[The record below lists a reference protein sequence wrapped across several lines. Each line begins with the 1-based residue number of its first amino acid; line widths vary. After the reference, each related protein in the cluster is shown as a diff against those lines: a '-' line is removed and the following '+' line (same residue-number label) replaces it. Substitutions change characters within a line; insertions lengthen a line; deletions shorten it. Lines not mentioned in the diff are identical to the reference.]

1 MGALSTG
8 PALRDGRAWPLGATV
23 EPDGVNFAVFSA
35 HATAMSLCL
44 YDAHGQRELA
54 RHVLPGRSGDV
65 WHGKLPG
72 AGAGLVYG
80 LRADGPW
87 SPPQGQRFNPN
98 KLLLDPYAREIVG
111 TFDAACA
118 GAKAAMVR
126 LDDAKAMGSW
136 TLSRGGTVMLS
147 LPRIA
152 FLRTILLNHSVH
164 HRGQLSVYL
173 RLLDVPVPP
182 IYGPSAD
189 ENPFG

>member
-1 MGALSTG
+1 MRLIDPLLMEFDREASTTRKLLERC
-8 PALRDGRAWPLGATV
+8 PDAKLGWQPHPKSMTLGKLATHLATV
-23 EPDGVNFAVFSA
+23 PAMVASSVLEDGLDLAAASPVPPGG
-35 HATAMSLCL
+35 TA
-44 YDAHGQRELA
+44 A
-54 RHVLPGRSGDV
+54 
-65 WHGKLPG
+65 
-72 AGAGLVYG
+72 
-80 LRADGPW
+80 
-87 SPPQGQRFNPN
+87 
-98 KLLLDPYAREIVG
+98 EIVG